1 MRGLT
6 KYLTNATLLSVLLSS
21 LAAHANDQFDSPSA
35 ANDPVADITQYY
47 AFMNPPCRTSG
58 GNGCEAPP
66 EELILAFTVAPSA
79 NEASRFSDNV
89 IYHIYFENDAD
100 SDSQI
105 DCSISADQ
113 MITCAGLNGLSV
125 TAPVGET
132 GVNGDIRVFAGL
144 RDDPRYADLDA
155 LTRFGQIGVQAFN
168 APGIDTIAGTNTL
181 AIVVGIKYNS
191 FPAGSGATD
200 SNGHA
205 VNIQK
210 TWVASERIE
219 SAINAGV
226 SGSWYNA
233 DLDGQGWVIE
243 VLKTK
248 SGVNNLLFYF
258 YGYEDNGDRLWLLGI
273 SDIADGSEFT
283 VDVLRTNGMGFGNNF
298 DPGSFSA
305 ESIGS
310 MTFTFSDCNTGN
322 VDFTPSGA
330 DLSAFSIP
338 VTRLTGIAM
347 ADCIYS
353 SAGQVDRRGRPM
365 TSTLI
370 SKEKRDAY
378 NSASDP
384 SSWQSMYGDDLQAAL
399 EGIDNADG
407 ISGNSFDPP
416 SEIAPIL
423 ADDRLKVD
431 LEWSQCLG
439 VWGLE
444 LSLLVPQPNTN
455 DCGGRML
462 DYDYI
467 EEFLSMTISGF
478 DPLYDDF
485 VTANDVPFQTEFP
498 FLAAPH

>member
-1 MRGLT
+1 
-6 KYLTNATLLSVLLSS
+6 
-21 LAAHANDQFDSPSA
+21 
-35 ANDPVADITQYY
+35 
-47 AFMNPPCRTSG
+47 
-58 GNGCEAPP
+58 
-66 EELILAFTVAPSA
+66 
-79 NEASRFSDNV
+79 
-89 IYHIYFENDAD
+89 
-100 SDSQI
+100 
-105 DCSISADQ
+105 
-113 MITCAGLNGLSV
+113 
-125 TAPVGET
+125 
-132 GVNGDIRVFAGL
+132 
-144 RDDPRYADLDA
+144 
-155 LTRFGQIGVQAFN
+155 
-168 APGIDTIAGTNTL
+168 
-181 AIVVGIKYNS
+181 
-191 FPAGSGATD
+191 
-200 SNGHA
+200 
-205 VNIQK
+205 
-210 TWVASERIE
+210 
-219 SAINAGV
+219 V

-338 VTRLTGIAM
+338 VTRLTGIAL